1 MIVEEL
7 VKKISN
13 SIFEKKGS
21 NVKLI
26 NLIGV
31 STIADYFILC
41 SGDSDSQVKAIS
53 DNIEKSLRDEG
64 IKIWHKEG
72 YSNLNWVLLDY
83 VDVVVHIFKPETR
96 EFYNLE
102 KLWGDAEIS
111 ELNDP
116 QVEIEKKSKKRI
128 TKKSENLS
136 K

>member
-41 SGDSDSQVKAIS
+41 SGDSDTQVKAIS

>member
-111 ELNDP
+111 ELTDP